1 MGTLQS
7 LHVKRISS
15 HEEEFFYIHIQINS
29 GDALPIFLTN
39 LLLCL
44 RPPRNLNYF
53 MDPFPLQLVIIATI
67 TMTVFLRTRMS
78 VDIIHANYYLGSLF
92 YALIILLVNGF
103 PELSMTVSRLAVF
116 YKQRDLCFYP
126 AWAYTIPATILK
138 VPISLVESL
147 VWTSLTY
154 YVIGYSPEFGR

>member
-1 MGTLQS
+1 MLKAT
-7 LHVKRISS
+7 K
-15 HEEEFFYIHIQINS
+15 EF
-29 GDALPIFLTN
+29 N
-39 LLLCL
+39 LLL
-44 RPPRNLNYF
+44 Y
-53 MDPFPLQLVIIATI
+53 PFSWQLVIIAAI
-67 TMTVFLRTRMS
+67 TMTVFLRTRMD

-92 YALIILLVNGF
+92 YALVILLVDGF
-103 PELSMTVSRLAVF
+103 PELSMTVSRLPVF

-138 VPISLVESL
+138 IPLSFVESL